1 MKSGKRKTR
10 LICFI
15 LTMLLSVCV
24 LSACGANTT
33 KEDRALSNPS
43 AEESAQTNLDIEDS
57 DRKTENNDESGIPG
71 EVFQYMYMNGDKYI
85 YLPFGSSDM
94 NEAAGFEGAVG
105 VAYRIEKP
113 EKREG
118 SQWLYV
124 GDIEQLGGI
133 YDLGSG
139 EYEIRGKG
147 TTYGLTYYD
156 EKVVLTGDSE
166 YAGTYVQISNS
177 GADMDPSEVWLDIP
191 E

>member
-85 YLPFGSSDM
+85 YLPFGSS
-94 NEAAGFEGAVG
+94 G
-105 VAYRIEKP
+105 
-113 EKREG
+113 
-118 SQWLYV
+118 
-124 GDIEQLGGI
+124 LG
-133 YDLGSG
+133 
-139 EYEIRGKG
+139 
-147 TTYGLTYYD
+147 T
-156 EKVVLTGDSE
+156 
-166 YAGTYVQISNS
+166 
-177 GADMDPSEVWLDIP
+177 
-191 E
+191 

>member
-1 MKSGKRKTR
+1 MKSGKNKTR
-10 LICFI
+10 LICLI

-33 KEDRALSNPS
+33 KEDKALSNPS

-57 DRKTENNDESGIPG
+57 DRKTENNDKNGASKEAYQGI
-71 EVFQYMYMNGDKYI
+71 FMNGDI
-85 YLPFGSSDM
+85 FIGLPLYTG
-94 NEAAGFEGAVG
+94 GFDDDPVG
-105 VAYRIEKP
+105 VAYRNTKP
-113 EKREG
+113 E
-118 SQWLYV
+118 W
-124 GDIEQLGGI
+124 GDDGLIESDVIETLGEI

-147 TTYGLTYYD
+147 TTYDLTYYD
-156 EKVVLTGDSE
+156 GKVVLTGDSE